1 MKVSREKKLPD
12 DQSKAMVQSLQQ
24 FASDGLDEAKDFL
37 AVLLEAKA
45 YTAIKILPPP
55 VVPVDRLHVASVTE
69 MLLQISK

>member
-1 MKVSREKKLPD
+1 
-12 DQSKAMVQSLQQ
+12 MVQSLQQ

-55 VVPVDRLHVASVTE
+55 VEPVDRQRVASVTE
-69 MLLQISK
+69 KLLQVTKERNERRDKANAS